1 MDLLTL
7 GKQPVKQDQPT
18 GADARYDPAFEELQ
32 AEVDKPPSASGG
44 VDWTKVGK
52 LSSEILE
59 KKSKDLLV
67 ASYLAVSLLYTK
79 KIEGF
84 ATGLKVY
91 RDLVETYW
99 ETLFPTKAR
108 MRGRVG
114 AIEWWAEK
122 AEIALSGVEPVALP
136 PEKMGPIRED
146 FDRIDQLLGEYL
158 DEPPSLRPLLEY
170 VRALESASEEAAKP
184 EEAPSESSAE
194 AEREAEK
201 KEAAPAPA
209 VPRGDVLPEI
219 ESAEAATE
227 AFSLIVR
234 KLREIAAYRRKENLA
249 DPLAYRV
256 LRWAV
261 WTKIDSLPQAREG
274 RTTVPPPMPQVSGP
288 LADMQSRA
296 NSEGLA
302 RAAESALSTSAYWLD
317 LNRYSA
323 EALSVLGDQYQR
335 ALDAGCQETAYFVH
349 RFHGVEDLAFSDG
362 KPFADADTRQWLKTI
377 ALGTG
382 SGAGPAAVAEPG
394 ADGTDLQAELG
405 KALQLAGKG
414 KLSEAVEPL
423 HQRMRSAVSRREEM
437 LWRMAVVQV
446 LIGGRQPGVAV
457 PQAERIVADIDAFR
471 LEEYDPE
478 VALRGLRLALSVYE
492 AQPDPASR
500 ASAAAVLGRM
510 ANLNPMEAL
519 RLTKARK

>member
-7 GKQPVKQDQPT
+7 GKEPIKPDQPA

-99 ETLFPTKAR
+99 ETLFPAKAR

-122 AEIALSGVEPVALP
+122 AEIALSGVEPIALP

-146 FDRIDQLLGEYL
+146 FDRIDQLLGEHL
-158 DEPPSLRPLLEY
+158 EEPPSLRPLLEY

-184 EEAPSESSAE
+184 EEAPSKSSAE
-194 AEREAEK
+194 AER

-209 VPRGDVLPEI
+209 IPRGDVLPEI

-249 DPLAYRV
+249 NPLAYRT

-261 WTKIDSLPQAREG
+261 WTNIDSLPQAREG

-323 EALSVLGDQYQR
+323 EALSVLGEQYQR
-335 ALDAGCQETAYFVH
+335 ALDAVCQETAYFVH
-349 RFHGVEDLAFSDG
+349 RFPGVEDLAFSDG

-382 SGAGPAAVAEPG
+382 SGAGPAAAAEPG
-394 ADGTDLQAELG
+394 ADGDGTDLQAELG

-437 LWRMAVVQV
+437 WWRMAIVQV
-446 LIGGRQPGVAV
+446 LIAGRQSGVAV
-457 PQAERIVADIDAFR
+457 PQADRIVADIDAFR

-478 VALRGLRLALSVYE
+478 FALRGLRLALSVYE
-492 AQPDPASR
+492 AQPDPASKT
-500 ASAAAVLGRM
+500 SAAAVLGRL
-510 ANLNPMEAL
+510 AHLNPMEAL
-519 RLTKARK
+519 RLTKGRK